1 MAQDFVGSN
10 NLNLLD
16 PSGQFGTRLAG
27 GEDAASPRY
36 IFTSL
41 SPVARHLFPE
51 DDDVLLEYLEDDG
64 QLIEPKHFC
73 PVIPLLLVNGSQGI
87 GTGWSTFLPPHNPLS
102 VLDYIRAKLEQ
113 RVQLP
118 QIEPYARGFTGE
130 IERQTDGSGYISYG
144 RIKAVNSKT
153 VLIDE
158 LPIGVWTSNYKAHL
172 LKMQT
177 KGEISDFVEDH
188 TTTRVS
194 FKVKLKPSQLS
205 RMEQGGLEKAF
216 RLKTNLL
223 LTNMNAFDVDGK
235 IQKFNS
241 AESIADAYFPTRL
254 SLYHDRKSVLQ
265 SKMENT
271 ATTLR
276 NKARFIQMVSDG
288 QIDLV
293 GGRISKE
300 DTSSMLRNFEFNT
313 MMELEV
319 IKNRNS
325 LNNNADGENS
335 VEADGENSVGADALS
350 VDSDFDYLLRMPLSS
365 LTREKIEDLN
375 HEASKTEQD
384 LKDVSATKPE
394 EVWMSDLEKLA
405 SHL

>member
-1 MAQDFVGSN
+1 
-10 NLNLLD
+10 
-16 PSGQFGTRLAG
+16 
-27 GEDAASPRY
+27 
-36 IFTSL
+36 
-41 SPVARHLFPE
+41 
-51 DDDVLLEYLEDDG
+51 
-64 QLIEPKHFC
+64 
-73 PVIPLLLVNGSQGI
+73 
-87 GTGWSTFLPPHNPLS
+87 
-102 VLDYIRAKLEQ
+102 
-113 RVQLP
+113 
-118 QIEPYARGFTGE
+118 
-130 IERQTDGSGYISYG
+130 
-144 RIKAVNSKT
+144 
-153 VLIDE
+153 
-158 LPIGVWTSNYKAHL
+158 
-172 LKMQT
+172 MQT

-325 LNNNADGENS
+325 LNNNTDGENS
-335 VEADGENSVGADALS
+335 VEA
-350 VDSDFDYLLRMPLSS
+350 R
-365 LTREKIEDLN
+365 
-375 HEASKTEQD
+375 Q
-384 LKDVSATKPE
+384 
-394 EVWMSDLEKLA
+394 
-405 SHL
+405 